1 MKELGL
7 FWPQN
12 IWKINDLML
21 IGHFFN
27 NIKTEY
33 KNHYFSGF
41 SFDSSKCKN
50 NYIFFAIKGNTND
63 GNKFINNAIENGA
76 KTIVSTSKFEGIKHN
91 ILFIKTTNVR
101 KKLSEFSYGKNKKKP
116 KNLIAVTGTNGKSSI
131 ADFYFQILKLNKKK
145 VASIGTLGVKT
156 NNSIRKAPN
165 TTMNPIEL
173 SQVLTD
179 LKSRNI
185 NNVILE
191 ASSHGLKQNRLDGLK
206 FKTGIFTNLS
216 HDHLDYHKT
225 FNAYLKAK
233 LYLFEKL
240 LAKKANV
247 ITDDSI
253 QQYKKIKNIVLKN
266 KFNLCTIL
274 NNKSSLN
281 LITHKY
287 NNDKQIIKIQYKK
300 ITYKFEVRLIGKIQL
315 KNIFMAMLA
324 AEKSNLKF
332 RKIVNSIKHLKSVRG
347 RFEVIGDIKNNSK
360 VILDYA
366 HTPDALRTC
375 LLNLKEQF
383 KNKKIFI
390 VFGCGGNRDKDKR
403 PMMGKIASQFCEKIY
418 LTDDN
423 PRTEN
428 PKKIRYSIKKNIGKS
443 KIFEIPNRSHAIKR
457 AILDLKTGDIL
468 VVAGKGH
475 EELQDYGNLKKPFSD
490 RNIIL
495 DSIKV
500 KNKTLSSNLK
510 LNILNELSNS
520 TFISNKT
527 IINKSSINSKEIK
540 KNDIF
545 FAIRG
550 EKNNGNLFVKE
561 AFAKGASLAV
571 VSEGKKTKKK
581 IIVKDTLDFLTKASS
596 VLRESLHSKIISIT
610 GSCGKTS
617 LKELIGKTLNKIFHV
632 TYSPKS
638 FNNKFGVPLSL
649 FNLKT
654 NDDFGI
660 FEVGMDKK
668 GEIDNLTK
676 IIKPDVGVI
685 TNISYAHIK
694 NFKNINEIALAKAEI
709 IHNIKKDGCL
719 VLNKDD
725 KFFNIHKKIGLKR
738 NLKILSFSIKDKGA
752 SISLISLNQIKSK
765 YKIYVKVDKIKKY
778 FYVNS
783 IFENDLKNILAAISI
798 ISIFIDIKKLDENIF
813 YYHQKPKG
821 RGDVI
826 KIKLPKKSFFL
837 VDESYN
843 SNPLSLKSAL
853 KNFDMIK
860 VDDFKKHLILG
871 DMLELGTYSK
881 NLHKEIGENINKLSL
896 KNVNVIGKDIKITY
910 KKLNKNKRGSI
921 LEDESQIIN
930 LIKNSLNNNDYLMIK
945 GSNSTGLNALT
956 RKIKMGKINAL

>member
-1 MKELGL
+1 
-7 FWPQN
+7 
-12 IWKINDLML
+12 ML
-21 IGHFFN
+21 IGNFFK

-33 KNHYFSGF
+33 KDHYFSGF
-41 SFDSSKCKN
+41 SFDSSKCKS
-50 NYIFFAIKGNTND
+50 NYIFFAIKGNIND
-63 GNKFINNAIENGA
+63 GNKFIDDAIKNGA
-76 KTIVSTSKFEGIKHN
+76 KTIVSTLEFEGIKHN
-91 ILFIKTTNVR
+91 VLFIKTKNVR
-101 KKLSEFSYGKNKKKP
+101 KRLSEFSYEKNTNKP

-131 ADFYFQILKLNKKK
+131 VDFYFQILKLNKKK
-145 VASIGTLGVKT
+145 VASIGTLGIKT
-156 NNSIRKAPN
+156 NNSITKASN
-165 TTMNPIEL
+165 TTMDPIKL
-173 SQVLTD
+173 SQVLND
-179 LKSRNI
+179 LKNRNI

-225 FNAYLKAK
+225 FNSYLKAK

-240 LAKKANV
+240 LIKKANI

-253 QQYKKIKNIVLKN
+253 QQYKKIKNIALKN
-266 KFNLCTIL
+266 KFSLYTIL

-281 LITHKY
+281 LISHEY
-287 NNDKQIIKIQYKK
+287 NNDKQIAKIQYKK
-300 ITYKFEVRLIGKIQL
+300 IIYKLEIKLIGKIQL

-332 RKIVNSIKHLKSVRG
+332 KQIVNSIKELKPVRG
-347 RFEVIGDIKNNSK
+347 RFEKIGNIKNNSK

-366 HTPDALRTC
+366 HTPGALRTC

-383 KNKKIFI
+383 ENKRIFI

-403 PMMGKIASQFCEKIY
+403 PMMGKIANQFCEKIY

-423 PRTEN
+423 PRKEN
-428 PKKIRYSIKKNIGKS
+428 PKKIRSSIKKNMHKS
-443 KIFEIPNRSHAIKR
+443 KIFEISSRSQAIKQ

-490 RNIIL
+490 RNEIL
-495 DSIKV
+495 DSIKI

-527 IINKSSINSKEIK
+527 IINKASINSKEIK

-545 FAIRG
+545 FAIKGKR
-550 EKNNGNLFVKE
+550 NNGNLFVKE
-561 AFAKGASLAV
+561 AFVRGASLAV
-571 VSEGKKTKKK
+571 ASEGKKTQTK
-581 IIVKDTLDFLTKASS
+581 IIVKNTLDFLTKASS
-596 VLRESLHSKIISIT
+596 TLRESLSSKIISIT

-617 LKELIGKTLNKIFHV
+617 LKELTGKTLNKIFQV

-649 FNLKT
+649 FNLKK

-668 GEIDNLTK
+668 GEINNLSK

-694 NFKNINEIALAKAEI
+694 NFKNIKEIALAKAEI
-709 IHNIKKDGCL
+709 IHNIKKDGHL

-725 KFFNIHKKIGLKR
+725 KFFNFHKKIGLKR
-738 NLKILSFSIKDKGA
+738 NLKILSFSIKDKEA
-752 SISLISLNQIKSK
+752 SISLISVKEIKFK
-765 YKIYVKVDKIKKY
+765 YKIYVKINKLKKY
-778 FYVNS
+778 FYTSS
-783 IFENDLKNILAAISI
+783 IFENDLKNILASI
-798 ISIFIDIKKLDENIF
+798 TILSIFVNIEKLDENIF
-813 YYHQKPKG
+813 YSHQKPKG
-821 RGDVI
+821 RGDI
-826 KIKLPKKSFFL
+826 TKIKLFKKSFYL

-843 SNPLSLKSAL
+843 SNPLSLESAL

-860 VDDFKKHLILG
+860 VNNFKKHLILG
-871 DMLELGTYSK
+871 DMLELGKYSK
-881 NLHKEIGENINKLSL
+881 RLHADIGKNINKLSL
-896 KNVNVIGKDIKITY
+896 INVNVIGKDISITY
-910 KKLNKNKRGSI
+910 KKLNKSKRGSY
-921 LEDESQIIN
+921 LKNKYQIID

-945 GSNSTGLNALT
+945 GSNSTGLNNLT
-956 RKIKMGKINAL
+956 KQIKMGKINAL